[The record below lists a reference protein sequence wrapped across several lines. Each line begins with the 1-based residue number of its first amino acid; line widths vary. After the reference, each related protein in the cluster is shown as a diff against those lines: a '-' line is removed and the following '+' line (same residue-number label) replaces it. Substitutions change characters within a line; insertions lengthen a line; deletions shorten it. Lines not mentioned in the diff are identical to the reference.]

1 MKTGN
6 LYDPGLHLFL
16 DDAEVQDH
24 PGFVRKVQQAERVAG
39 GPVLSPDRPWEGKA
53 VQMWGG
59 ALYDPEEE
67 LFKMWYYGVNMELYN
82 RDRTGMYICYAT
94 SKDALTWEKPNLG
107 ICESE
112 GSTANNIVYPPPG
125 CTDLGAD
132 PWGVVKDEQAEDPQ
146 KRYKMMVYQQ
156 RPTPDAPVF
165 DEVGLTREE
174 KNLARKHLLRVIKDH
189 LGGYPVFSPDG
200 LHWTDGEDICVPR
213 AGDGGTLVYDPM
225 KGRYIAAS
233 RRYGTVLDHFVIEWK
248 KYRRV
253 ISMSTSEDFVE
264 WSPQKTVI
272 KPDDFDDPL
281 DQFYVMTPCVYGNQ
295 YIGFLGPAAGGDGAG
310 ADTAWYPPA
319 IWSIG
324 SGLESGK
331 SFSRWDRP
339 AALTAPGRP
348 SLRARPVLIDDTLYL
363 WYNGRPQAHG
373 TDGMFES
380 FIGAVK
386 LRKDGF
392 VALRCGMRGAE
403 LMTEPVTVSAAKLYL
418 NATILFGEVKV
429 RVVDDYSVPEGFDLD
444 DCNGLDHDDLTSFE
458 ITWGDQRRDLSQFA
472 GRKVRLHIKASNAT
486 SLYSYRFADS

>member
-6 LYDPGLHLFL
+6 LYDPNLHLFL

-24 PGFVRKVQQAERVAG
+24 PGFVRKVQQPERVG
-39 GPVLSPDRPWEGKA
+39 DGPVLSPDRPWEGKA

-59 ALYDPEEE
+59 ALYDDEED
-67 LFKMWYYGVNMELYN
+67 LFKMWYYAVNMELYN

-94 SKDALTWEKPNLG
+94 SKDAVTWDKPELG

-132 PWGVVKDEQAEDPQ
+132 PWGVVKDEHTEDPQ

-165 DEVGLTREE
+165 DEVGMTREE
-174 KNLARKHLLRVIKDH
+174 KNEARKHLLRVIKDH

-225 KGRYIAAS
+225 KRRYIATS

-253 ISMSTSEDFVE
+253 ISVCTSENFVD
-264 WSPQKTVI
+264 WSAQKTVI

-295 YIGFLGPAAGGDGAG
+295 YIGFLGPQEGATELGPTQLVSSRDLEHWERVGKREEFLPVGPSGGFDGAW
-310 ADTAWYPPA
+310 AT
-319 IWSIG
+319 I
-324 SGLESGK
+324 
-331 SFSRWDRP
+331 
-339 AALTAPGRP
+339 AP
-348 SLRARPVLIDDTLYL
+348 SSPVLVDDTLYL

-373 TDGMFES
+373 TEGMFES
-380 FIGAVK
+380 YIGAVK
-386 LRKDGF
+386 LRKDRF
-392 VALRCGMRGAE
+392 VALRCGIRGAE
-403 LMTEPVTVSAAKLYL
+403 MMTEPVTVGGAKLFL
-418 NATILFGEVKV
+418 NATALFGDVRV
-429 RVVDDYSVPEGFDLD
+429 RVVDDYTVPEGFEFD
-444 DCNGLDHDDLTSFE
+444 DCNGLDHDDLTSCE
-458 ITWGDQRRDLSQFA
+458 ITWGADRRDLSQFA
-472 GRKVRLHIKASNAT
+472 GRQVRLHIRSSNAT
-486 SLYSYRFADS
+486 SLFSYRFTDS